1 MFLSAQNFGS
11 GFGAHAASTWFVAPG
26 AKGPGHE
33 HDHFIL
39 MPMLRMSRT
48 VPPRRIRAYGVRGKI
63 SALFIVRDRLC
74 AFGTYKKVVTV
85 SLKETSYLAK
95 ETGAAECEVCPSEQ
109 TAQDKSL
116 LIVFHCSVVTLLLPL
131 SSHCST
137 ITPNAH
143 RWVKTNE
150 HLAPYVHYKAVTIA
164 TPCLVLPPGSAFQW

>member
-1 MFLSAQNFGS
+1 MPRLRIR
-11 GFGAHAASTWFVAPG
+11 GA
-26 AKGPGHE
+26 
-33 HDHFIL
+33 L
-39 MPMLRMSRT
+39 
-48 VPPRRIRAYGVRGKI
+48 PPRRIRVYGVHGKTL
-63 SALFIVRDRLC
+63 ALFIVRGRLC
-74 AFGTYKKVVTV
+74 VFGTYKKLVTV
-85 SLKETSYLAK
+85 RLKEISYLAK
-95 ETGAAECEVCPSEQ
+95 KTRDAECEVCPSEQ
-109 TAQDKSL
+109 AAKDKSL